1 MRRGPVTGNRRDFSG
16 SIARLLLFLTGKRVV
31 LVKTGRILSLRRIA
45 EAKRERQRT
54 RLLEIIASHP
64 AGVGRETLAQEFA
77 ARFGTRIEWRTLL
90 RRLGDLATSGR
101 ITAEGKGPRRVYR
114 SAAAPAIAS
123 GHGGQ
128 EPAAPAELEGEE
140 EYVPLSEAGA
150 EIRSL
155 VRRPMSQR
163 EPVGYRIDFLE
174 AYRPGSTWYLPAE
187 LRRTLRRMGT
197 TADPER
203 PAGTFARDVFDRL
216 LIDLSWA
223 SSRLEGNT
231 YSRLDTQNLIAFG
244 QEAEGKD
251 GRQAQMI
258 LNHKR
263 AIEFLVDEAE
273 VVRFDRRTVATLH
286 SALSEN
292 LLDDP
297 RDEGGIR
304 RRPVRISGTPY
315 VPIAIPQVID
325 DALDR
330 LLELASAIPDP
341 FEQAFFAMVH
351 IPYLQPFTDV
361 NKRTSRLAANIPLI
375 RENLCPLSF
384 IDVPER
390 AYIEGTLGVYEHTRI
405 ELLRDVFA
413 WAYARSCA
421 QYRVVRESMGQ
432 PDPLRLRY
440 RDELADVVRH
450 TVVTLSPPDAGTL
463 REWAGEHGIPLGDRE
478 GFITRALSL
487 LVSLHE
493 GNAGRYRI
501 TPGQLD
507 AWLAEFRA

>member
-1 MRRGPVTGNRRDFSG
+1 MP
-16 SIARLLLFLTGKRVV
+16 
-31 LVKTGRILSLRRIA
+31 RITAA
-45 EAKRERQRT
+45 ERERQQRV
-54 RLLEIIASHP
+54 LLKLIAAHP
-64 AGVGRETLAQEFA
+64 EGLGREKLAREYE
-77 ARFGTRIEWRTLL
+77 ARSGARIAWRTLL
-90 RRLGDLATSGR
+90 RRLQALAGAGKIEAAGRGRRRVYLATSV
-101 ITAEGKGPRRVYR
+101 TR
-114 SAAAPAIAS
+114 S
-123 GHGGQ
+123 
-128 EPAAPAELEGEE
+128 PAAGRDPPTPTDGVAEEG
-140 EYVPLSEAGA
+140 YVPVSAAGA
-150 EIRSL
+150 EVRTL
-155 VRRPMSQR
+155 VRRPISQR
-163 EPVGYRIDFLE
+163 EPVGYRIEFLE
-174 AYRPGSTWYLPAE
+174 AYRPGSTWYLPE
-187 LRRTLRRMGT
+187 TIRRHLRGIGT
-197 TADPER
+197 TPDPGR
-203 PAGTFARDVFDRL
+203 AAGTFARDVFDRL

-231 YSRLDTQNLIAFG
+231 YSRLDTQNLIQFG

-251 GRQAQMI
+251 GEQAQMI

-273 VVRFDRRTVATLH
+273 VIGFDRRTVTTIH

-304 RRPVRISGTPY
+304 KRPVRISGTPY
-315 VPIAIPQVID
+315 VPIAIPQVIE
-325 DALDR
+325 DALDM
-330 LLELASAIPDP
+330 LLDLAAAIPDP

-384 IDVPER
+384 VDVPER
-390 AYIEGTLGVYEHTRI
+390 AYVEGTLGVYEETRV
-405 ELLRDVFA
+405 ELLRDVFV
-413 WAYARSCA
+413 WAYERSCA

-440 RDELADVVRH
+440 REQLAQVVRE
-450 TVVTLSPPDAGTL
+450 TVIALSPPNAAAL
-463 REWAGEHGIPLGDRE
+463 REWAGAHAIPENDRD
-478 GFITRALSL
+478 GFAERALSL

-501 TPGQLD
+501 RPSD
-507 AWLAEFRA
+507 FNAWHSRYHSGAG

>member
-1 MRRGPVTGNRRDFSG
+1 MQ
-16 SIARLLLFLTGKRVV
+16 
-31 LVKTGRILSLRRIA
+31 RITDI
-45 EAKRERQRT
+45 KRERQRT
-54 RLLEIIASHP
+54 RLLEIIASYP
-64 AGVGRETLAQEFA
+64 EGVGRETLAQEYK
-77 ARFGTRIEWRTLL
+77 ARFRARIEWRTLL

-101 ITAEGKGPRRVYR
+101 ITPAGEGPRRVYR
-114 SAAAPAIAS
+114 IAGAPAIPARS
-123 GHGGQ
+123 VRE
-128 EPAAPAELEGEE
+128 EPATPAEEA
-140 EYVPLSEAGA
+140 YVPMSEAGA
-150 EIRSL
+150 EVRSL
-155 VRRPMSQR
+155 VRRPISQR
-163 EPVGYRIDFLE
+163 EPVGYQIEFLE
-174 AYRPGSTWYLPAE
+174 AYRPGSTWYLPAQ
-187 LRRTLRRMGT
+187 LRRTLHTMGT

-216 LIDLSWA
+216 LINLSWA

-231 YSRLDTQNLIAFG
+231 YSRLDTQNLIKFG

-251 GRQAQMI
+251 GQHAQMI

-273 VVRFDRRTVATLH
+273 VVGFDRRTVATLH

-304 RRPVRISGTPY
+304 KRPVRISGTPY
-315 VPIAIPQVID
+315 VPIAIPQVIE
-325 DALDR
+325 DALDT

-375 RENLCPLSF
+375 RANLCPLSF

-390 AYIEGTLGVYEHTRI
+390 AYVEGTLGVYEQNRV

-413 WAYARSCA
+413 WAYDRSCA

-440 RDELADVVRH
+440 REALTEVVRH
-450 TVVTLSPPDAGTL
+450 TVASLLPPETAML
-463 REWAGEHGIPLGDRE
+463 RQWAEEHGIPDDDRNPFAE
-478 GFITRALSL
+478 RALSL

-501 TPGQLD
+501 TPAQLNG
-507 AWLAEFRA
+507 WLSKFRT

>member
-1 MRRGPVTGNRRDFSG
+1 MARITDAERD
-16 SIARLLLFLTGKRVV
+16 
-31 LVKTGRILSLRRIA
+31 
-45 EAKRERQRT
+45 RQR
-54 RLLEIIASHP
+54 RVLLELIAAHP
-64 AGVGRETLAQEFA
+64 EGIGREKLAREYA
-77 ARFGTRIEWRTLL
+77 VRFGAPLAWRTVL
-90 RRLGDLATSGR
+90 RRLQALAAAGQIKAAGQGRRRTYLATSA
-101 ITAEGKGPRRVYR
+101 TR
-114 SAAAPAIAS
+114 SAAAGRDVPTSADD
-123 GHGGQ
+123 GT
-128 EPAAPAELEGEE
+128 EE
-140 EYVPLSEAGA
+140 AYIPVSAAGA
-150 EIRSL
+150 EVRAL
-155 VRRPMSQR
+155 VRRPISQR
-163 EPVGYRIDFLE
+163 EPVGYRIEFLE
-174 AYRPGSTWYLPAE
+174 AYRPGTTWYLPE
-187 LRRTLRRMGT
+187 GIRRHLREIGT
-197 TADPER
+197 TPDPGR
-203 PAGTFARDVFDRL
+203 AAGTFARDVFDRL

-231 YSRLDTQNLIAFG
+231 YSRLDTQNLIQFG

-251 GRQAQMI
+251 GEQAQMI

-273 VVRFDRRTVATLH
+273 VIGFDRRTVTTIH

-304 RRPVRISGTPY
+304 KRPVRISGTPY

-325 DALDR
+325 DALDM
-330 LLELASAIPDP
+330 LLELAAAIPDP

-384 IDVPER
+384 VDVPER
-390 AYIEGTLGVYEHTRI
+390 AYVEGTLGVYEETRV
-405 ELLRDVFA
+405 ELLRDVFV
-413 WAYARSCA
+413 WAYERSCA

-440 RDELADVVRH
+440 REPLAEVVRE
-450 TVVTLSPPDAGTL
+450 TVIALAPPNVAAL
-463 REWAGEHGIPLGDRE
+463 RGWAQAHAIPNEDQE
-478 GFITRALSL
+478 GFAQRALSL

-493 GNAGRYRI
+493 GNAARYRI
-501 TPGQLD
+501 RPSDFG
-507 AWLAEFRA
+507 AWRDRYHSESR

>member
-1 MRRGPVTGNRRDFSG
+1 MARITDAERDQ
-16 SIARLLLFLTGKRVV
+16 
-31 LVKTGRILSLRRIA
+31 
-45 EAKRERQRT
+45 QRAA
-54 RLLEIIASHP
+54 LLEIIATYP
-64 AGVGRETLAQEFA
+64 DGTGRETLAREYE
-77 ARFGTRIEWRTLL
+77 ARFGRRLEWRTLL
-90 RRLGDLATSGR
+90 RRLGNLTTGGK
-101 ITAEGKGPRRVYR
+101 ITAVGKGRRRVYR
-114 SAAAPAIAS
+114 SAERPGIAPETARTGTNDPSA
-123 GHGGQ
+123 
-128 EPAAPAELEGEE
+128 GEE
-140 EYVPLSEAGA
+140 KAYVPVSAAGA
-150 EIRSL
+150 EVRSL
-155 VRRPMSQR
+155 VRRPITQR
-163 EPVGYRIDFLE
+163 EPVGYRLEFLE
-174 AYRPGSTWYLPAE
+174 AYQPGTTWYLPAD
-187 LRRTLRRMGT
+187 LRRRLHEMGT
-197 TADPER
+197 TAEPEQ

-231 YSRLDTQNLIAFG
+231 YSRLDTQNLIRFG

-251 GRQAQMI
+251 GQQAQMI
-258 LNHKR
+258 LNHRR

-273 VVRFDRRTVATLH
+273 AVAFDRRTLTTLH

-304 RRPVRISGTPY
+304 KRPVRISGTPY
-315 VPIAIPQVID
+315 IPIAVPQVIE
-325 DALDR
+325 DAFDT
-330 LLELASAIPDP
+330 LLRTASAIQDP

-375 RENLCPLSF
+375 RANLCPLSF
-384 IDVPER
+384 VDVPER
-390 AYIEGTLGVYEHTRI
+390 AYVEGTLGIYEENRVD
-405 ELLRDVFA
+405 LLRDVFA

-440 RDELADVVRH
+440 REALAEVVRD
-450 TVVTLSPPDAGTL
+450 TVVSLAPPSTSLL
-463 REWAGEHGIPLGDRE
+463 REWAEEHGIPNDDRE
-478 GFITRALSL
+478 GFTERALSL

-501 TPGQLD
+501 RPSEYS
-507 AWLAEFRA
+507 AWLDRYRT

>member
-1 MRRGPVTGNRRDFSG
+1 MGRRS
-16 SIARLLLFLTGKRVV
+16 
-31 LVKTGRILSLRRIA
+31 A
-45 EAKRERQRT
+45 ELERERDA
-54 RLLEIIASHP
+54 LLHLIAQHP
-64 AGVGRETLAQEFA
+64 EGVGREVLAGEYN
-77 ARFGTRIEWRTLL
+77 ARFGTPLQWRTLL
-90 RRLGDLATSGR
+90 RRLADLAAAGR
-101 ITAEGKGPRRVYR
+101 IHVEGGSHNRIYRVAR
-114 SAAAPAIAS
+114 TPVAPADTT
-123 GHGGQ
+123 
-128 EPAAPAELEGEE
+128 EE
-140 EYVPLSEAGA
+140 IDEAGYVPVSTAGA
-150 EIRSL
+150 EVRAL
-155 VRRPMSQR
+155 VRRPISQR
-163 EPVGYRIDFLE
+163 EPVGYRAEFLK
-174 AYRPGSTWYLPAE
+174 AYRPGITWYLPAD
-187 LRRTLRRMGT
+187 LRRRLHEMGAT
-197 TADPER
+197 SEPDR

-231 YSRLDTQNLIAFG
+231 YSRLDTQNLIQFG

-251 GRQAQMI
+251 SRQAQMI

-273 VVRFDRRTVATLH
+273 HVAFNRRTLSTIH

-304 RRPVRISGTPY
+304 KRPVRISGTPY
-315 VPIAIPQVID
+315 VPVAIPQVIE
-325 DALDR
+325 DALE
-330 LLELASAIPDP
+330 LLLDVATAIPDP
-341 FEQAFFAMVH
+341 FEQAFFVMVH

-375 RENLCPLSF
+375 RANLCPLSF
-384 IDVPER
+384 VDVPER
-390 AYIEGTLGVYEHTRI
+390 AYVEGTLGVYERNRV

-440 RDELADVVRH
+440 RDALSHVVH
-450 TVVTLSPPDAGTL
+450 HVVVTLLPPDMSLL
-463 REWAGEHGIPLGDRE
+463 RVWAEEHGIPAQDRQAFAE
-478 GFITRALSL
+478 RALSL
-487 LVSLHE
+487 LVSLHD

-501 TPGQLD
+501 RPSELD
-507 AWLAEFRA
+507 AWLDCYRA

>member
-1 MRRGPVTGNRRDFSG
+1 MS
-16 SIARLLLFLTGKRVV
+16 K
-31 LVKTGRILSLRRIA
+31 
-45 EAKRERQRT
+45 
-54 RLLEIIASHP
+54 
-64 AGVGRETLAQEFA
+64 
-77 ARFGTRIEWRTLL
+77 
-90 RRLGDLATSGR
+90 
-101 ITAEGKGPRRVYR
+101 
-114 SAAAPAIAS
+114 
-123 GHGGQ
+123 
-128 EPAAPAELEGEE
+128 
-140 EYVPLSEAGA
+140 AGA
-150 EIRSL
+150 EVRSL
-155 VRRPMSQR
+155 VRRPISQR
-163 EPVGYRIDFLE
+163 DPVGYRIEFME
-174 AYRPGSTWYLPAE
+174 AYRPGRTWYLPAE
-187 LRRTLRRMGT
+187 LRRTLHAMGT

-231 YSRLDTQNLIAFG
+231 YSRLDTQNLIRFG

-251 GRQAQMI
+251 GQQAQMI

-263 AIEFLVDEAE
+263 AIEFLVDEAD
-273 VVRFDRRTVATLH
+273 VVGFDRRTVTTLH

-304 RRPVRISGTPY
+304 KRPVRISGTPY
-315 VPIAIPQVID
+315 VPIAIPQVIE
-325 DALDR
+325 DALDM
-330 LLELASAIPDP
+330 LLDHASAIPDP

-375 RENLCPLSF
+375 RANLCPLSF

-390 AYIEGTLGVYEHTRI
+390 AYVEGTIGVYEQNRV

-432 PDPLRLRY
+432 PDPVRLRY
-440 RDELADVVRH
+440 RDALAEVVRH
-450 TVVTLSPPDAGTL
+450 TVVSLLRRTPPCCGSGQRSTACPRRTGIRSPSGHFPCSSACTRGTPADPASPPSSWPRGWRSSAPDRDRVY
-463 REWAGEHGIPLGDRE
+463 RE
-478 GFITRALSL
+478 
-487 LVSLHE
+487 
-493 GNAGRYRI
+493 AGRS
-501 TPGQLD
+501 
-507 AWLAEFRA
+507 